1 MSCTTLAR
9 KSLDNFTENPALLA
23 AHSGVVLKS
32 LTDDVYLFRS
42 NDEKF
47 FIPASNMKLF
57 TTAAALILLGT
68 EFRYTTSLYTDGE
81 TCDGLL
87 NGNLIIRGVGDP
99 TLSARFHAG
108 GADEIFSKWAEM
120 LLRLGVKKIA
130 GDIVGDGSLFDE
142 TYLGAGWAWDDV
154 IHCYSAEISA
164 LSVDDNCISISVRP
178 GATAGEAPFIIA
190 GDGSG
195 YLTIRNQ
202 AVTVASEEKPI
213 LRLSRAPAS
222 NLLTVSGAI
231 SANTEEKLFFV
242 TVHDPAL
249 YAAARLKRAME
260 SKGIAVG
267 GSITGHPPQLGPI
280 AYESMKII
288 ASYTS
293 PPLREVVRKINK
305 TSLNLHAELLFRTL
319 GKTFHGDGSAEA
331 ATAVLKDTLAKMAI
345 SPDSVVVYDGSGL
358 SRMNLVTP
366 SAILALLEYMHRH
379 ENFSYFLDSLP
390 VAGTDGT
397 LKERLRNTSAEGR
410 IFAKTGSMTHVLNL
424 SGYLKDR
431 KGRMFAFSIM
441 TNNYAGPTETLK
453 GLQDALLVSLVDLLD

>member
-1 MSCTTLAR
+1 M
-9 KSLDNFTENPALLA
+9 
-23 AHSGVVLKS
+23 
-32 LTDDVYLFRS
+32 
-42 NDEKF
+42 
-47 FIPASNMKLF
+47 
-57 TTAAALILLGT
+57 
-68 EFRYTTSLYTDGE
+68 
-81 TCDGLL
+81 
-87 NGNLIIRGVGDP
+87 
-99 TLSARFHAG
+99 
-108 GADEIFSKWAEM
+108 
-120 LLRLGVKKIA
+120 
-130 GDIVGDGSLFDE
+130 
-142 TYLGAGWAWDDV
+142 
-154 IHCYSAEISA
+154 
-164 LSVDDNCISISVRP
+164 
-178 GATAGEAPFIIA
+178 
-190 GDGSG
+190 
-195 YLTIRNQ
+195 TIRNQ

-267 GSITGHPPQLGPI
+267 GSITGHPPQLGP
-280 AYESMKII
+280 I

-431 KGRMFAFSIM
+431 KGKMFAFSIM